1 MPVMRCTGILVMDYP
16 PQKLIDSIIEK
27 NYYDRGTTL
36 ENNGVLHQKQYLN
49 SGNGYYAVV
58 QDDGNF
64 VVYKG

>member
-1 MPVMRCTGILVMDYP
+1 MDYP

-36 ENNGVLHQKQYLN
+36 ENNGVLRQKQYLN